1 VQTKIDYEQIILNN
15 LRQLSPAQQQEVA
28 NFTEFL
34 RQKFAGVTRDS
45 SLSLQEL
52 AKLPIR
58 ERHQYL
64 QSAVATTA
72 EDFATDPELTEF
84 SILDTEDWEIDD
96 K

>member
-1 VQTKIDYEQIILNN
+1 MN
-15 LRQLSPAQQQEVA
+15 
-28 NFTEFL
+28 
-34 RQKFAGVTRDS
+34 
-45 SLSLQEL
+45 
-52 AKLPIR
+52 PIR

-64 QSAVATTA
+64 QSAVTTTA